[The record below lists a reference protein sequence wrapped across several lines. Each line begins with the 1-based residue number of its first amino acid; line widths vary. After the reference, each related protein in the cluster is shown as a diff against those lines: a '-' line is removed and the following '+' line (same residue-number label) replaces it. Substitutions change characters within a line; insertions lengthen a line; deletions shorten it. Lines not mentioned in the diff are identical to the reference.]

1 MGATAAESQGRQIN
15 LLTTD
20 IAPPHSVYIT
30 ADDSIQ
36 VATQCNNA
44 PTLVLTARILLA
56 DGSISANSWPF
67 VPFNI
72 TGGGV
77 PEVVSFGISEGYLLG
92 VTLEGFGQQIRHG
105 SIFAWITLVRGAAS
119 LQNFSQTLAFGYVT
133 TMTPV
138 FWPDMASESNMA
150 GIGNPR
156 SIVGALQAP
165 GNEVTETVPTG
176 VVWKLASFS
185 MQLTPSA
192 AAGNRGPVLVIDDG
206 VNILHRIAPVTLPP
220 PGTPRLFY
228 YGLGT
233 NNAATAFSFDSLLL
247 PGDAYLTSGYRIR
260 TITSNLDVGD
270 QYSKPLYRVLE
281 WQQL

>member
-1 MGATAAESQGRQIN
+1 MAATAAESQGRQIN

-44 PTLVLTARILLA
+44 PNLVLTARILLA

-67 VPFNI
+67 TPFNI

-105 SIFAWITLVRGAAS
+105 QIYAWITLVRGAAS

-138 FWPDMASESNMA
+138 YWPDMASESNTE
-150 GIGNPR
+150 GIGNVR
-156 SIVGALQAP
+156 SIRGTTPAAGA
-165 GNEVTETVPTG
+165 EITEIVPTG
-176 VVWKLASFS
+176 VLWRLISFRF
-185 MQLTPSA
+185 QLTTSA
-192 AAGNRGPVLVIDDG
+192 TVGTRAPVPVIDDG
-206 VNILHRIAPVTLPP
+206 TNEVW
-220 PGTPRLFY
+220 GTPPQQAIPASTTLIFT
-228 YGLGT
+228 L
-233 NNAATAFSFDSLLL
+233 SDSSPFDNVGNRIIQNLPSRILLTQ
-247 PGDAYLTSGYRIR
+247 GFRFR
-260 TITSNLDVGD
+260 TTTSNIQAGD
-270 QYSKPLYRVLE
+270 QYSAVQYLVEE